1 METLAQAA
9 AQGGT
14 IILYGALAHS
24 ATPFRLLAALRK
36 GLALR
41 GYTLFEVVGNPERMA
56 KGKQYVPDG
65 LASGKLKPIIAK
77 TFPFEKIVD
86 AQEQRAN
93 RKDADATRPE
103 GERHRCADTVTFKT
117 TNAALP
123 LVDRART
130 TIETAINALRM
141 KTKGTAVDGSVK
153 GNMQYAEIRSSS
165 PA

>member
-1 METLAQAA
+1 VL
-9 AQGGT
+9 
-14 IILYGALAHS
+14 
-24 ATPFRLLAALRK
+24 
-36 GLALR
+36 
-41 GYTLFEVVGNPERMA
+41 
-56 KGKQYVPDG
+56 DG
-65 LASGKLKPIIAK
+65 LASGRLEADHRE
-77 TFPFEKIVD
+77 TFEKIVD

-93 RKDADATRPE
+93 RKDRPAIHADATRPE

-153 GNMQYAEIRSSS
+153 GNMQYAEIRSTLASMTGKDRMS
-165 PA
+165 AITKSLEENDDSLVAAALDASRFSQI